1 MSATPA
7 WQGGAT
13 AGTPWQ
19 GGVQGG
25 VVCDTLRLESPWGA
39 VKKPPIC
46 LIISGPHPQKQ
57 HILHIPKIL
66 PQIQGMSTTFG
77 MSTLN
82 VQKKFIIIFIIYI

>member
-1 MSATPA
+1 MLQTPS
-7 WQGGAT
+7 WQGGRQGGPL
-13 AGTPWQ
+13 AG

-57 HILHIPKIL
+57 HIYVYPKIL
-66 PQIQGMSTTFG
+66 PTIHGMSTTFG

-82 VQKKFIIIFIIYI
+82 VKKKYFI